1 MKEIIINLQGEAM
14 DGCFALSSGYGYM
27 AYTNSDDSF
36 FNKLMA
42 ELSVWSG
49 ATGLYR
55 TINGEDTYRMYELN
69 CQDKDFFKSLTF
81 RKICKHHNVRL
92 VIQEDDA
99 EELKRFSESVRQI
112 A

>member
-14 DGCFALSSGYGYM
+14 DGCFTLSSGYGYM

-49 ATGLYR
+49 ATGSYR
-55 TINGEDTYRMYELN
+55 TINGEDAYRMYELD
-69 CQDKDFFKSLTF
+69 CRDKGFFKSLTF
-81 RKICKHHNVRL
+81 RKICEHHNVRL
-92 VIQEDDA
+92 VIQEDDV
-99 EELKRFSESVRQI
+99 EELKRFFESVRR
-112 A
+112 

>member
-1 MKEIIINLQGEAM
+1 MKELILNLEGKAM
-14 DGCFALSSGYGYM
+14 EGHIALSSGYGYM

-81 RKICKHHNVRL
+81 RKICEHHNVRL
-92 VIQEDDA
+92 VIQEDDV
-99 EELKRFSESVRQI
+99 EELKRFFKSVRR
-112 A
+112 